1 MTFAPPSFSAASPP
15 SAIVSSCSGGIFD
28 APALTERLAELDH
41 LSAQQSFWDDPDAAN
56 GLLQER
62 AGIKKKL
69 DGIEA
74 ILALLDDGE
83 VMCDMAVEE
92 DDLDTFNEA
101 NAAVNKAERTL
112 AAMELE
118 RMLGGPHDRSNCFI
132 SVNAGAGGTES
143 QDWASMLLRMLTR
156 YCEKRGYK
164 TEITEYQDGAEAGL
178 SRATIRIEGD
188 YAFGYLKAENG
199 VHRLVRISPFDSANR
214 RHTSF
219 ASVEVMPE
227 IDDDILIE
235 INPANLTMETF
246 RASGA
251 GGQHVNKT
259 NSAVRLRYA
268 QEDGTEVIVECQ
280 AERSQHKNRAT
291 AEKLLRTRMYQAELA
306 KRGEERDAL
315 YAGKAKIDFG
325 SQIRSYVLQPYQMV
339 KDLRTRHESSN
350 PQAVLDGDLD
360 GFMAATLAMG
370 VDGKSRADAQGD

>member
-1 MTFAPPSFSAASPP
+1 M
-15 SAIVSSCSGGIFD
+15 SSSSGGIFD
-28 APALTERLAELDH
+28 ARALTERLAELDH
-41 LSAQQSFWDDPDAAN
+41 LSAQQSFWDNPDTAN

-69 DGIEA
+69 DGMQA
-74 ILALLDDGE
+74 ILGMLDDGE

-92 DDLDTFNEA
+92 DDYDTFKEA
-101 NAAVNKAERTL
+101 LTAVNIAEKKL
-112 AAMELE
+112 SAMELE
-118 RMLGGPHDRSNCFI
+118 RMLGGVHDPSNCFI

-143 QDWASMLLRMLTR
+143 QDWAAMLLRMLTR
-156 YCEKRGYK
+156 FCDKRGYK

-178 SRATIRIEGD
+178 SRATIRVEGE

-227 IDDDILIE
+227 IDDDIVID
-235 INPANLTMETF
+235 INPANLSMETF

-268 QEDGTEVIVECQ
+268 LEDGTDLLVECQ

-291 AEKLLRTRMYQAELA
+291 AEKLLRTRLYQAELA
-306 KRGEERDAL
+306 KRTEERDLL

-339 KDLRTRHESSN
+339 KDLRTRYESSN
-350 PQAVLDGDLD
+350 PSAVLDGDLD
-360 GFMAATLAMG
+360 GFVEAFLLMHAG
-370 VDGKSRADAQGD
+370 EGDAE

>member
-1 MTFAPPSFSAASPP
+1 MATFALPSCSAASLP
-15 SAIVSSCSGGIFD
+15 SASGSSSFGGIFD

-41 LSAQQSFWDDPDAAN
+41 LSAMPAFWDDPDRAQT
-56 GLLQER
+56 LLKER
-62 AGIKKKL
+62 TDIKKKL
-69 DGIEA
+69 DGVEA
-74 ILALLDDGE
+74 ILGLLDDGE

-92 DDLDTFNEA
+92 DDIDSFNEA
-101 NAAVNKAERTL
+101 VAAVDSAEQQL
-112 AAMELE
+112 SSMELE
-118 RMLGGPHDRSNCFI
+118 RMLGGPHDPSNCFI

-143 QDWASMLLRMLTR
+143 QDWASMLLRMLQR
-156 YCEKRGYK
+156 YCDKRGYK
-164 TEITEYQDGAEAGL
+164 TELTEYQDGAEAGI
-178 SRATIRIEGD
+178 SRATIRVEGD

-219 ASVEVMPE
+219 ASVDVLPE
-227 IDDDILIE
+227 IDDNIEIE

-268 QEDGTEVIVECQ
+268 MDDGSELIVECQ

-291 AEKLLRTRMYQAELA
+291 AEKLLRTRMYQQELA
-306 KRGEERDAL
+306 KRTEERDAL

-360 GFMAATLAMG
+360 GFVEAFLLMHAGEGASAE
-370 VDGKSRADAQGD
+370 